1 MTLKN
6 IFQVLVKITWQQKR
20 RGKKSTPAKRM
31 AHLFSSHHERER
43 EREREREVKYDVGE
57 ENGEAEGEPSAKKL
71 KCSSGQP
78 NQFIVGLAGVLEQEV
93 TENEQTDK
101 YRPLK

>member
-20 RGKKSTPAKRM
+20 RGKKSTPAKEWHIYFQVIM
-31 AHLFSSHHERER
+31 KERER
-43 EREREREVKYDVGE
+43 ERESERER
-57 ENGEAEGEPSAKKL
+57 
-71 KCSSGQP
+71 GQP